1 MQELSVRPRLLG
13 EPAVTRTRTKRG
25 VRVKVPEEQ
34 SPVFHVPGRR
44 GGWFVSLLWGFGEN
58 VEVSWKD
65 LCDLLAM
72 RDGSVVV
79 ARRLTASETHLL
91 ERSRADCDRELHAR
105 IVHDESARWRR
116 LR

>member
-1 MQELSVRPRLLG
+1 MK
-13 EPAVTRTRTKRG
+13 RTRRRTRDAEV
-25 VRVKVPEEQ
+25 VRVPEEQ
-34 SPVFHVPGRR
+34 SPVFHIAGPR

-58 VEVSWKD
+58 VEVSWED

-79 ARRLTASETHLL
+79 ARRLTALETHLL
-91 ERSRADCDRELHAR
+91 ERSRGDCDREVHAR
-105 IVHDESARWRR
+105 IVHSESARWRR

>member
-1 MQELSVRPRLLG
+1 MKRVSRRQGRRARDAAVVR
-13 EPAVTRTRTKRG
+13 
-25 VRVKVPEEQ
+25 VPEEQ
-34 SPVFHVPGRR
+34 TPVFHVPGPR

-65 LCDLLAM
+65 LLELLKM
-72 RDGSVVV
+72 RDGSVII

-91 ERSRADCDRELHAR
+91 ETSRGDCDHEVHAR
-105 IVHDESARWRR
+105 IIHNERVRWRR